1 MRVLT
6 PKEDMD
12 DFEIVVYEVP
22 DQGNGI
28 AWGGETTYETKDE
41 PTTYQAK
48 FSCEPLVAYCP
59 HCTKTKTWDK
69 KWREYRPRKMQA
81 DDFKQKWMTIA
92 DEVSPTGQTNQCRSC
107 GLRMS
112 EYDPEEENLIP
123 ESEPEEEIEME
134 WVNEGYLHDGAW
146 WIPKDIFFDLMK
158 RGFGKKIQYAFVI
171 EGQARLMPI
180 DKLITMAK
188 SRGFVERSSSEDMGI
203 PIPLFQTL

>member
-1 MRVLT
+1 MKIRQL
-6 PKEDMD
+6 
-12 DFEIVVYEVP
+12 
-22 DQGNGI
+22 
-28 AWGGETTYETKDE
+28 KDSG
-41 PTTYQAK
+41 T
-48 FSCEPLVAYCP
+48 L
-59 HCTKTKTWDK
+59 
-69 KWREYRPRKMQA
+69 
-81 DDFKQKWMTIA
+81 
-92 DEVSPTGQTNQCRSC
+92 
-107 GLRMS
+107 L
-112 EYDPEEENLIP
+112 EENVKMYYEMQRDQFLKIFFDID
-123 ESEPEEEIEME
+123 EKME